1 MKRKVFMICMILS
14 VLLLLALAWN
24 LSIGSMQISFREVLS
39 VLAGNPHP
47 HRDIITDIRLP
58 RALLALTAG
67 GILSLSGLCMQTL
80 VRNPLADPYI
90 MGITAGAGLGVNILL
105 FGLIPV
111 TLFSYFTL
119 PVFAWIGAMMSLVLV
134 LLLSYY
140 TLQSD
145 KEHFLMAGVA
155 TSAICTALTG
165 FFIYRFAEQDKI
177 HKLIFWTF
185 GSFEK
190 ATPESI
196 YITGFLSVFLIV
208 FCWVFSGRM
217 DLLLMGEVTA
227 QSLGL
232 SVKKWKTGIFLVVS
246 CAIGGLVAF
255 TGPIGFVGMIIPHV
269 CRRFSGALHANRIL
283 PSYLTGAVYLVLCD
297 SFTRVLLPPAGMPIG
312 IITAL
317 LGVPFFIYLL
327 KK

>member
-1 MKRKVFMICMILS
+1 MKRNVFILYLTLS
-14 VLLLLALAWN
+14 VLLLLVVCWN
-24 LSIGSMQISFREVLS
+24 LSIGSMNISFGEVLS
-39 VLAGNPHP
+39 VLVGKPHP
-47 HRDIITDIRLP
+47 HAAIITDIRLP

-90 MGITAGAGLGVNILL
+90 MGVTAGAGLGVNILL
-105 FGLIPV
+105 CGLIPI
-111 TLFSYFTL
+111 TAFSYFTL
-119 PVFAWIGAMMSLVLV
+119 PLFAWVGGMLSLMMVLGF
-134 LLLSYY
+134 SFY

-145 KEHFLMAGVA
+145 RDHFLMAGVA
-155 TSAICTALTG
+155 ASAICTALTG
-165 FFIYRFAEQDKI
+165 FFIYRFAEQDKV

-190 ATPESI
+190 ATPECI
-196 YITGFLSVFLIV
+196 NITGFLSLLLIG
-208 FCWVFSGRM
+208 FCMFFSRRL

-232 SVKKWKTGIFLVVS
+232 SVKKWKIGFFLIVS

-269 CRRFSGALHANRIL
+269 CRRFLGALHKDLIL
-283 PSYLTGAVYLVLCD
+283 SSFMTGAVYLVACD
-297 SFTRVLLPPAGMPIG
+297 AFTRVLLPPAGMPVG

-317 LGVPFFIYLL
+317 LGVPFFVYLL